1 MEDILSVLRN
11 CADDE
16 VKNVTMGC
24 PSFTVDCLETLE
36 EISIRD
42 FEVFQEISGEKL
54 ELIPSLN
61 SVSDWVEGFA
71 DILKKNP

>member
-1 MEDILSVLRN
+1 
-11 CADDE
+11 
-16 VKNVTMGC
+16 
-24 PSFTVDCLETLE
+24 LE

-42 FEVFQEISGEKL
+42 FEIFQEISGEKL
-54 ELIPSLN
+54 ELIPFLN

>member
-16 VKNVTMGC
+16 VKNVTMVC